1 MEKFYFPVLIIITL
15 SITYS
20 IITTIKRGNYH
31 LNNYYHSRVQSYV
44 LNTSGSLYKTNK
56 LFLSFSI
63 DSHQIRHGLSKPS
76 LSNSELIRLTSY
88 LSPGYLRIGGTDAD
102 RLVFKRNNSVSRS
115 RPNSNLQDTFNMSD
129 KKWTEIYRFA
139 ELSGFR
145 ILFDLN
151 VLLRNGSRWDSSNA
165 KSLLDFSASKGY
177 KVDWQLG
184 NEPNAFQHNFNETVS
199 PFQLAK
205 DFITLRN
212 LLNSYPKYQ
221 KALVVGPDVTSP
233 HSSLQEVTMPAEKFL
248 HKFMKSG
255 SVSQPV
261 DAVAWHH
268 YYLHRNASLSDVLSP
283 GVFDTL
289 KQAIDLVKEAV
300 KSWRLLWITE
310 SGSVCGGG
318 VPGLSNRFASSFL
331 LLDKLGLAAREGVA
345 LVVRQ
350 SLYAGH
356 YALIDRTTLRP
367 NPLFF
372 N

>member
-15 SITYS
+15 SITHS

-31 LNNYYHSRVQSYV
+31 LNYYYHSRVQTYV

-102 RLVFKRNNSVSRS
+102 RLVFKQNNSVSRS

-145 ILFDLN
+145 VLFDLN

-289 KQAIDLVKEAV
+289 KEAIDLIKEAV
-300 KSWRLLWITE
+300 KSWRLLWIKGGKFQLDVPFDGQSE
-310 SGSVCGGG
+310 VEEQIWQQPFSV
-318 VPGLSNRFASSFL
+318 LNL
-331 LLDKLGLAAREGVA
+331 LLKFAEPSSKLTHY
-345 LVVRQ
+345 
-350 SLYAGH
+350 SLIVPQLSVDG
-356 YALIDRTTLRP
+356 R
-367 NPLFF
+367 
-372 N
+372 